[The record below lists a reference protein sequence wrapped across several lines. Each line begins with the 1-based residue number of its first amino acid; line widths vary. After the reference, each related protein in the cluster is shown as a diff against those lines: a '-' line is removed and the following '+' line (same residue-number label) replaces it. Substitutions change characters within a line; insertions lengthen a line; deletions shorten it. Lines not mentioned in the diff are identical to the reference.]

1 MTHLQLRRAGRSQAV
16 ALFGVLAATFGLG
29 GCAVGPDFKKPDAPS
44 VGQYTA
50 APLPAKV
57 SGAPGTAGEE
67 QRFVN
72 GSDIAADW
80 WTLFHSKPLDELIA
94 RAIHNNSDLK
104 AAQAALRQANE
115 NVLAQKGAYFPTVVG
130 SFAASRQRQPASLAP
145 IPGNN
150 ALQFDL
156 FTPQVSVSYTP
167 DVFGLNRR
175 TVESLEAQSDAARY
189 QMLAT
194 YNTLVSN
201 VVVTAI
207 TLAAVDAEIDATNA
221 LIADN
226 GGMIDIVQYQF
237 GKGYASGVDL
247 AAQKSQ
253 AAQLAATLPP
263 LMKQAAQLRD
273 QLAVL
278 AGSFPSEAGKDPV
291 ALTDLTLP
299 TDIPL
304 SLPSVLVEQRPD
316 ILQAEANLH
325 TASANIGVAIAN
337 RLPNIQLS
345 ANAGSTA
352 LAIGQLFTP
361 GNNFWT
367 LASTLTAPI
376 FDGGTLLHQERA
388 ARAAY
393 DQAAAQ
399 YKGAVLTAFQNVA
412 DTLTALEQDG
422 DGLSAAATAEDAA
435 RTTRD
440 LAERQLKDGY
450 ASPLQLLNAEQT
462 WQQARINLVLAQ
474 STRLSDTAALF
485 DALGGGWWHQTDLKG
500 DKHDE

>member
-1 MTHLQLRRAGRSQAV
+1 MTQSLRHRIGAAPH
-16 ALFGVLAATFGLG
+16 ALAILTATALLG
-29 GCAVGPDFKKPDAPS
+29 GCAVGPDFKKPDAPTVS
-44 VGQYTA
+44 GYTP
-50 APLPAKV
+50 APLPSSVA
-57 SGAPGTAGEE
+57 GAPGTAGDE
-67 QRFVN
+67 QHFVN

-80 WTLFHSKPLDELIA
+80 WALFHSKALDDLIA
-94 RAIHNNSDLK
+94 LAIQNNSDLK
-104 AAQAALRQANE
+104 AAQASLKQANE
-115 NVLAQKGAYFPTVVG
+115 NVLAQKGAYWPQVTG

-156 FTPQVSVSYTP
+156 FTPQVSVSYAP

-175 TVESLEAQSDAARY
+175 TVESLEAQREAVRY
-189 QMLAT
+189 QMVAT

-201 VVVTAI
+201 VAVTAI
-207 TLAAVDAEIDATNA
+207 TLAAVDAEIDATNT

-226 GGMIDIVQYQF
+226 DRMVDIVQYQF

-278 AGSFPSEAGKDPV
+278 VGKFPSEAGKDPV
-291 ALTDLTLP
+291 QLTDLALPTEIPLTLP
-299 TDIPL
+299 
-304 SLPSVLVEQRPD
+304 SALVAQRPD
-316 ILQAEANLH
+316 ILQAESNLH
-325 TASANIGVAIAN
+325 AASANIGVAIAN

-367 LASTLTAPI
+367 LASTVTAPI

-393 DQAAAQ
+393 DVAAAQ
-399 YKGAVLTAFQNVA
+399 YRSAVLTAFQNVG
-412 DTLTALEQDG
+412 DSLVALEQDG
-422 DGLSAAATAEDAA
+422 DGLKAAATAEDAA

-450 ASPLQLLNAEQT
+450 ASPLQLLNAEQS

-474 STRLSDTAALF
+474 SSRFSDTAALF
-485 DALGGGWWHQTDLKG
+485 DALGGGWWHQADLNG
-500 DKHDE
+500 AKHDE

>member
-1 MTHLQLRRAGRSQAV
+1 MTYFQFARLLAAS
-16 ALFGVLAATFGLG
+16 GVLAAASMVG
-29 GCAVGPDFKKPDAPS
+29 GCAVGPDFKKPEAPNVS
-44 VGQYTA
+44 RYTA
-50 APLPAKV
+50 APMPAALTG
-57 SGAPGTAGEE
+57 SPGIAGQT

-72 GSDIAADW
+72 GSDVTADW
-80 WTLFHSKPLDELIA
+80 WTLFHSQALDALIA
-94 RAIHNNSDLK
+94 RAIEDNSDLK
-104 AAQAALRQANE
+104 AAEAALKQANE
-115 NVLAQKGAYFPTVVG
+115 NVLAQRGAWFPAVAG

-175 TVESLEAQSDAARY
+175 TVESLEAQSDAARF
-189 QMLAT
+189 QMAAT
-194 YNTLVSN
+194 YNTLVAN

-207 TLAAVDAEIDATNA
+207 TLAAVDAEIDATNV

-226 GGMIDIVQYQF
+226 GRMLEIVRYQF
-237 GKGYASGVDL
+237 EKGYASGVDL

-278 AGSFPSEAGKDPV
+278 AGHFPSEAGKDPV
-291 ALTDLTLP
+291 TLTDLTLP
-299 TDIPL
+299 ADVPV
-304 SLPSVLVEQRPD
+304 SLPSALVEQRPD

-325 TASANIGVAIAN
+325 AASANIGIAIAN

-352 LAIGQLFTP
+352 LAIGQLFAP

-367 LASTLTAPI
+367 LASTLSAPI
-376 FDGGTLLHQERA
+376 FDGGTLLHQERG

-393 DQAAAQ
+393 DQAAAL

-422 DGLSAAATAEDAA
+422 NGLQAAAAAEDAA

-450 ASPLQLLNAEQT
+450 ASPLQLLSAEQT

-485 DALGGGWWHQTDLKG
+485 DALGGGWWHQAELKG
-500 DKHDE
+500 GKHEE